1 LTVAIVLGGVHVNLI
16 PDQHMA
22 IVKVLA
28 EFILSRE
35 NMEASNLIASILLG

>member
-1 LTVAIVLGGVHVNLI
+1 MVEIAIGDARVNLM

-22 IVKVLA
+22 IVKVLV

-35 NMEASNLIASILLG
+35 NIGM